1 MGRKTAISRPPFNV
15 RARAALTVPIHVIT
29 WACCAFI
36 AEATQAQITFQ
47 DVSADAQLDFLHW
60 DGVVPSDTSD
70 VVVGLLYMVAGV
82 AAGDF
87 DRDGWVDLFVTRLN
101 APSLLLRNL
110 QNGTFENVGAERGI
124 NLTAYATGCAWADV
138 DNDGDLDLYVLTM
151 KPSLRNYFYVND
163 GTGHF
168 TEDAANRGLLLAGGV
183 DDPRQFIS
191 ASFGDYDLDGQL
203 DLYVTK
209 WAESIPDNRLFHNE
223 GQGYF
228 IDATIS
234 AQLLAGDSWQFTPR
248 FSDIDG
254 DGWVDLLVASDFGQ
268 TRLYLNQAD
277 GTFSD
282 ITASASVGTD
292 ENGMGA
298 TTGDLDNDG
307 DLDWFVTSIFDPDEI
322 CEAIN
327 CGWKYSGNRLYR
339 NDGLALFGD
348 ATDFSG
354 VRDGGWGWGTSFLD
368 YDNDGDLDLAMTN
381 GVIFPWHPFE
391 DVFNTDPVRLWR
403 NDGPGAMV
411 DAGAATGFV
420 DTRSGKGMAVFDY
433 DRDGDLDLFIANNAD
448 FPVLY
453 RNDGGEAND
462 YLRIRLIGRQTNR
475 DGIGARVFVLPTPDG
490 TEQMREVSASSNYM
504 SHNEMTS
511 HFGLGSSA
519 GIIHRV
525 RVEWP
530 RSGFATTLSDV
541 AVNQTITVVEP
552 RFGDCDDSLPSH
564 NWVCFEACADGPGAF
579 TGAGCERFDADQ
591 DGDVDLCDFAQFQR
605 TYVRP

>member
-1 MGRKTAISRPPFNV
+1 
-15 RARAALTVPIHVIT
+15 
-29 WACCAFI
+29 
-36 AEATQAQITFQ
+36 
-47 DVSADAQLDFLHW
+47 
-60 DGVVPSDTSD
+60 
-70 VVVGLLYMVAGV
+70 
-82 AAGDF
+82 
-87 DRDGWVDLFVTRLN
+87 
-101 APSLLLRNL
+101 
-110 QNGTFENVGAERGI
+110 
-124 NLTAYATGCAWADV
+124 
-138 DNDGDLDLYVLTM
+138 M

-307 DLDWFVTSIFDPDEI
+307 DLDWFVTSIYDPDET

-525 RVEWP
+525 RVKWP

-541 AVNQTITVVEP
+541 AVNQMITVVEP
-552 RFGDCDDSLPSH
+552 RFGDCDDSMPSH